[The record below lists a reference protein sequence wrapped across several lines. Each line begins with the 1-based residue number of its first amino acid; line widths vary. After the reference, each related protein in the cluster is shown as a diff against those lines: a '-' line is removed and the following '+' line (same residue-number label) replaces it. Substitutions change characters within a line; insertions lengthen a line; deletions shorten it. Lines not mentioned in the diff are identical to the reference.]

1 MNKEDNTKAIVYPK
15 FCGIEGIILVASAE
29 EDKKRRVCILQ
40 EIDAEEHEYDAYCM
54 DYSRKTGNI
63 SIIKYSEEGLVN
75 MVRHLLKEN
84 NVGKVEIRDAYFEKD
99 DLKSFFKSFESM
111 NCPIDSIFIT
121 MRSILG
127 FDDIKTDVNE
137 NDSADDNAEKK
148 DDDNDKKSDEKK
160 DNNTKQPTEKHA
172 KAVHKIAD
180 AIIEDKNAFLQLVR
194 LFAYIEKHGQDAG
207 YAKTLTNILNAIKKK

>member
-63 SIIKYSEEGLVN
+63 SIIKHREEGLDE

-137 NDSADDNAEKK
+137 NDSADNDAEKK
-148 DDDNDKKSDEKK
+148 DDDKKSDGKK

-172 KAVHKIAD
+172 KAVHKIVD
-180 AIIEDKNAFLQLVR
+180 TIVEDKDAFLQLVR
-194 LFAYIEKHGQDAG
+194 LFAYIEKQGQDAG
-207 YAKTLTNILNAIKKK
+207 YAKTLTNILNAIIKKK